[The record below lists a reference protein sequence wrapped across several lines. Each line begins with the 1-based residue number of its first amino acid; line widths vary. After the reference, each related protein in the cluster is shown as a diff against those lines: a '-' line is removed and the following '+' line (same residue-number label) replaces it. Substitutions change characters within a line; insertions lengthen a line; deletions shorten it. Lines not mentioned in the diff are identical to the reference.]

1 MRRQVRRRRTEGR
14 HGLMWAGVDRYL
26 SLQTFTALLPMLILA
41 SALAPAGQE
50 DVVAHTLITKFG
62 RVTLPPV

>member
-1 MRRQVRRRRTEGR
+1 MRRQVRRRRTEGG
-14 HGLMWAGVDRYL
+14 HGLRWAGVDGCL
-26 SLQTFTALLPMLILA
+26 SPRMFTALLPMLILA

-62 RVTLPPV
+62 RVTLPPL